1 MQSLS
6 IAATGMMAQQLNVEV
21 ISNNVANMSTAG
33 FKRQKA
39 TFQDLMYQDLKR
51 VGSTSS
57 DAGTIVPAGVQV
69 GMGVRTA
76 AVTRIAAQG
85 NLDIT
90 ENDYDLAIQ
99 GRGYFRI
106 QMPSGDDAFT
116 RAGNF
121 STSATGQL
129 VTADGYTVQ
138 PGITIPSNAIDV
150 SINAQG
156 LVQVTLSGQ
165 TDPQTV
171 GQLEL
176 AAFQNPAGLDPLGD
190 NLFMESAASGTPTTG
205 SPASDG
211 FGSLLQGY
219 LETSNVNAV
228 SEITNLITAQRAYEM
243 NAKMITAT
251 DEMLSV
257 TSNLR

>member
-57 DAGTIVPAGVQV
+57 DSGTIVPAGVQV

-76 AVTRIAAQG
+76 AVTRITAQG

-90 ENDYDLAIQ
+90 ENDYDLAIR

-106 QMPSGDDAFT
+106 QMPSGNDAFT

-129 VTADGYTVQ
+129 VTTDGYTVQ

-176 AAFQNPAGLDPLGD
+176 ATFQNPAGLDPLGD
-190 NLFMESAASGTPTTG
+190 NLFIESAASGTPTTG
-205 SPASDG
+205 NPASDG

>member
-57 DAGTIVPAGVQV
+57 DSGTIVPAGVQV

-76 AVTRIAAQG
+76 AVTRITAQG

-106 QMPSGDDAFT
+106 QMPSGNDAFT

-129 VTADGYTVQ
+129 VTTDGYTVQ

-176 AAFQNPAGLDPLGD
+176 ATFQNPAGLDPLGD
-190 NLFMESAASGTPTTG
+190 NLFIESAASGTPTTG
-205 SPASDG
+205 NPASDG